1 LNAGHAGAPLI
12 PRPASPRSRSFPTAP
27 HLEVHAQDVHVRHE
41 HDIAAGAHRDPLTG
55 LANRLR
61 FLERLRHEI
70 ARSERSG
77 LVAAVIV
84 AGLGELDEPPGT
96 GGHGA
101 RDEMLMDVGRRWAT
115 SLRAGDVLACIGGD
129 RFAVICADLPSKQ
142 QAMTVADRLRAA
154 AAEAATAVHD
164 RQSITLSIGVAFASR
179 DDEEDPAEA
188 LLRRADE
195 ARYHGGRGTLR
206 PRARHAVTP

>member
-1 LNAGHAGAPLI
+1 LNAVRAGAPLI
-12 PRPASPRSRSFPTAP
+12 PRPASPSSRSFPTAP
-27 HLEVHAQDVHVRHE
+27 PLEAHGPDVHVHHV
-41 HDIAAGAHRDPLTG
+41 HDIASGAHRDPLTG
-55 LANRLR
+55 PANRLR

-84 AGLGELDEPPGT
+84 AGLDELDEPPGT

-101 RDEMLMDVGRRWAT
+101 RDEMLVDVGRRWAT
-115 SLRAGDVLACIGGD
+115 SLRAGDVLAYIGGD
-129 RFAVICADLPSKQ
+129 RFAVICANLPTKQ
-142 QAMTVADRLRAA
+142 QAMTVAERLQAA

-164 RQSITLSIGVAFASR
+164 RQSITLSIGVAFASG

-188 LLRRADE
+188 LLRRADD
-195 ARYHGGRGTLR
+195 ARYHGRRGTLR